1 MYKATIAP
9 LVAMVE
15 LDSAS
20 QGQVFYCKNVNVCIA
35 SASCR
40 QISPH
45 AYSNSSKHK
54 HNVFILTVHFVEQ
67 QMHSYSSELWS
78 FKTK

>member
-1 MYKATIAP
+1 MYKATTTP
-9 LVAMVE
+9 LVATME
-15 LDSAS
+15 LGSAS

-40 QISPH
+40 QTSLH
-45 AYSNSSKHK
+45 AYSNSPKHK
-54 HNVFILTVHFVEQ
+54 HSVLILTVHFVEQ
-67 QMHSYSSELWS
+67 QMHSYSSESWS